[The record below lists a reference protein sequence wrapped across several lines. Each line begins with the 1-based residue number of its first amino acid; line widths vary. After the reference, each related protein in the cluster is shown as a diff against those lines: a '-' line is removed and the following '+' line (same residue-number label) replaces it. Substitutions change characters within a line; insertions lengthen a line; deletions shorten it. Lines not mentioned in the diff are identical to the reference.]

1 MSQDGSPWRK
11 GREAWDDMEKMQKRY
26 GLPFLLAGCAALL
39 ILFPALTGWGK
50 GGKEQEAVRT
60 ELESVLSEIR
70 GVGSVRIY
78 RQDGEQAE
86 DGGMLSLAGY
96 FGSSP
101 AGGGDTPSG
110 GVLVVAE
117 GAGDPA
123 VRNELA
129 RILSGVLQLPEHRI
143 VVVEMKK
150 EGEDR

>member
-1 MSQDGSPWRK
+1 MD
-11 GREAWDDMEKMQKRY
+11 KMQKRF
-26 GLPFLLAGCAALL
+26 GLPFLLAAGAALL

-50 GGKEQEAVRT
+50 GGGEVEAVRT
-60 ELESVLSEIR
+60 GLESVLSEIQ

-78 RQDGEQAE
+78 RQDAE
-86 DGGMLSLAGY
+86 EGGDSGMLSLAGY
-96 FGSSP
+96 FG
-101 AGGGDTPSG
+101 GGSTGTGDTPSG

-117 GAGDPA
+117 GAGDPK
-123 VRNELA
+123 VRNELV